1 MPVEINS
8 GTTPSY
14 YSRRALLKSA
24 FIGAAAI
31 TTTTLAAGG
40 RLIRGNR
47 KTELPGPGSIF
58 EPRRK
63 DLVGHWLGKLNR
75 LRLR

>member
-1 MPVEINS
+1 MPVQINS
-8 GTTPSY
+8 ETTFG
-14 YSRRALLKSA
+14 YSRRALLKNA

-31 TTTTLAAGG
+31 TATTVAAGG
-40 RLIRGNR
+40 RLIRGDR

-58 EPRRK
+58 EPRHK
-63 DLVGHWLGKLNR
+63 DLARHWLSKLDR